1 MGVAEQMNLRFFQ
14 GVYKCYFHAHYTNI
28 EGWYD
33 PSVISR
39 ESIIE
44 TFKELCNTILAHT
57 ALAHINQTKA
67 KQNNNNKHNKHNG
80 GGARK
85 YKSKRNNNQNKKKK
99 QPPPNNNNKRQ
110 NVITLTA
117 PNGLQQQ
124 PIFNMLQPNPLGLT
138 PNGMN
143 PINQIN
149 AINQMNK
156 MSQLNLQQQP
166 QHNMNMDGQDKN
178 NQLLAATQ
186 SMLNGISAIPQIPLN

>member
-1 MGVAEQMNLRFFQ
+1 MG
-14 GVYKCYFHAHYTNI
+14 
-28 EGWYD
+28 
-33 PSVISR
+33 
-39 ESIIE
+39 
-44 TFKELCNTILAHT
+44 
-57 ALAHINQTKA
+57 
-67 KQNNNNKHNKHNG
+67 
-80 GGARK
+80 
-85 YKSKRNNNQNKKKK
+85 NQNKKKK
-99 QPPPNNNNKRQ
+99 QQQPNNNNNNNKRQ